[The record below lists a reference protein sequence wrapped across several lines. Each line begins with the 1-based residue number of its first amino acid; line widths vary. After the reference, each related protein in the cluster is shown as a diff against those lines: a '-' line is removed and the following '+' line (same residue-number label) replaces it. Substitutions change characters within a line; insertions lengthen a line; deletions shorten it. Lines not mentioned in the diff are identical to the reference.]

1 MLYGIDK
8 NCAVFFVH
16 IRGCVIKSLHLLC
29 IPHNSQPILG
39 ELSGNFE

>member
-1 MLYGIDK
+1 MELTRT
-8 NCAVFFVH
+8 VQFFFVH